1 MEFRIGEMAAL
12 FAATC
17 WAVSAVAFE
26 SAGRKVGSTV
36 VNLIR
41 LVMAFFLIG
50 FFTLIRGYGFLPADA
65 TPFNW
70 FWLLLSG
77 IVGFVIGDF
86 FLFKAFTTIGSR
98 LSMLIMT
105 LVPPIAAFTGWLFLN
120 EQLEWIH
127 LLGMVITMSG
137 IAIVLLFRA
146 ENSNS
151 HLQKKIPIRGI
162 LFAVGGAAGQALG
175 LILSKHGMGNYDP
188 FMATQIRIVAGIT
201 GFLVIILFSNKL
213 NATMSAL
220 GNPKA
225 MGLTLLGATFGPF
238 LGVSA
243 SLFAVQHTATGIAS
257 TLMALTPIL
266 ILIPTWLVFKQ
277 RVSWKEFIG
286 ALVSVLGVALFFI

>member
-12 FAATC
+12 FAAVC

-50 FFTLIRGYGFLPADA
+50 FFTLIRGYGFFPAEA
-65 TPFNW
+65 TSFNW

-86 FLFKAFTTIGSR
+86 FLFKAFTIIGSR

-120 EQLEWIH
+120 ERLEWIH

-137 IAIVLLFRA
+137 IAIVLLFRT

-151 HLQKKIPIRGI
+151 PLQKKIPIRGI

-201 GFLVIILFSNKL
+201 GFLVIIIFFNKL
-213 NATMSAL
+213 KATMSAL
-220 GNPKA
+220 ENPKA

>member
-12 FAATC
+12 FAAIC

-50 FFTLIRGYGFLPADA
+50 IFTSIRGYGFFPAEA
-65 TPFNW
+65 SSFNW

-86 FLFKAFTTIGSR
+86 FLFKAFTIIGSR

-120 EQLEWIH
+120 EKLEWIH
-127 LLGMVITMSG
+127 LLGMIITMSG
-137 IAIVLLFRA
+137 IAIVLLFRN
-146 ENSNS
+146 ENNNA

-175 LILSKHGMGNYDP
+175 LILSKHGMGNFDP
-188 FMATQIRIVAGIT
+188 FMATQIRVVAGIT
-201 GFLVIILFSNKL
+201 GFLIIILFFNKL
-213 NATMSAL
+213 NATISAL
-220 GNPKA
+220 RNPKA